1 MLVCPNATKTCVD
14 NTVDILKPNYT
25 KRRFDVESLFL
36 QVENTEFDVAAYII
50 LQKSLFL
57 FRFLLNK

>member
-36 QVENTEFDVAAYII
+36 LVENTEFDVAAYII